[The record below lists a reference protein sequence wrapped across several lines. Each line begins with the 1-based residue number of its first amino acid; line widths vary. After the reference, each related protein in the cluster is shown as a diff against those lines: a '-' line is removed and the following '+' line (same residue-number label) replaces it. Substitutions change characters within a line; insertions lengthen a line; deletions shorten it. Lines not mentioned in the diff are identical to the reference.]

1 MRAPR
6 RSPTPE
12 QVHRIGLRCFP
23 DRIGLRD
30 RVQLRDAE
38 AALTTRT
45 AALAAA
51 AGHATD
57 VSRTGAEDLAR
68 QVAELETA
76 GRNVGA
82 QLRSLEDGLTRQSA
96 ALVTATGTLRADQEG
111 FVALAETRTAQLS
124 ALLSGTDRDVA
135 ALNDAAAAGAKS
147 MSELIEAAAARF
159 IELAATATAQR
170 DQFGESAAKSLST
183 FSEVGAR
190 ERAALEAQMAA
201 TTAALTAAAAEAGD
215 ADVHAE
221 AARSRVQQLN
231 EAASAAGQTADQVL
245 EARLGEARGL
255 IAQSASLIEEAC
267 NATAVRLGQGLD
279 QARSALADLRGMV
292 EQVLDSAQRLP
303 AETDEVRAAVAGGM
317 EDLLAAARQ
326 TAQETQAIDAAF
338 QERVKRNYEMLS
350 EAVELMGVVAEG
362 SQKTAEAQS
371 PVAPA
376 TPPRTAT
383 GRDRTSASPDAK
395 VVAPVTGTRL
405 KLMPTSD
412 LVELNAVFDAPL
424 DAQME
429 GEKAWS
435 WKQLL
440 TSIEGQAAAP
450 GIELGGETLKEI
462 ASMGIDAAALLPRS
476 AIDEIV
482 VAVRA
487 RDDVGALKVVRNL
500 APIAVRRLKRRLI
513 ADSAFAAS
521 RLTWMSRYAE
531 ILEVALFGDA
541 KGFQA
546 ASARGDL
553 DQGRTRQL
561 TQRSRRLGPVRRRSR
576 SHEARSTAP
585 GAALPDSARFPDFRP
600 GARHSRT
607 RRPG

>member
-1 MRAPR
+1 
-6 RSPTPE
+6 
-12 QVHRIGLRCFP
+12 
-23 DRIGLRD
+23 
-30 RVQLRDAE
+30 
-38 AALTTRT
+38 
-45 AALAAA
+45 
-51 AGHATD
+51 
-57 VSRTGAEDLAR
+57 
-68 QVAELETA
+68 
-76 GRNVGA
+76 
-82 QLRSLEDGLTRQSA
+82 
-96 ALVTATGTLRADQEG
+96 
-111 FVALAETRTAQLS
+111 
-124 ALLSGTDRDVA
+124 
-135 ALNDAAAAGAKS
+135 
-147 MSELIEAAAARF
+147 
-159 IELAATATAQR
+159 
-170 DQFGESAAKSLST
+170 
-183 FSEVGAR
+183 
-190 ERAALEAQMAA
+190 
-201 TTAALTAAAAEAGD
+201 
-215 ADVHAE
+215 
-221 AARSRVQQLN
+221 
-231 EAASAAGQTADQVL
+231 
-245 EARLGEARGL
+245 
-255 IAQSASLIEEAC
+255 
-267 NATAVRLGQGLD
+267 
-279 QARSALADLRGMV
+279 MV

-303 AETDEVRAAVAGGM
+303 AETGARADEVRAAVAGGM

-487 RDDVGALKVVRNL
+487 RDVGALKVVRNL

-546 ASARGDL
+546 ASLLDTDL
-553 DQGRTRQL
+553 GRAYL
-561 TQRSRRLGPVRRRSR
+561 LLDAAAAAGFPAKG
-576 SHEARSTAP
+576 EAETDAAP
-585 GAALPDSARFPDFRP
+585 
-600 GARHSRT
+600 T
-607 RRPG
+607 RR